1 MKNEAMPIL
10 LNGILIN
17 PQKEYA
23 KPSISQ
29 VHHFLISKNIFIQR
43 ISKLIIR
50 WYNEKNSLSTIRN
63 SKHHHQ

>member
-1 MKNEAMPIL
+1 MKNEAVPML

-43 ISKLIIR
+43 ISQVNHKMVQR
-50 WYNEKNSLSTIRN
+50 EETA
-63 SKHHHQ
+63 

>member
-43 ISKLIIR
+43 ISKVNHKMVQ
-50 WYNEKNSLSTIRN
+50 WEETA
-63 SKHHHQ
+63 

>member
-1 MKNEAMPIL
+1 MKNEAVPML

-29 VHHFLISKNIFIQR
+29 VHHFLFF
-43 ISKLIIR
+43 LI
-50 WYNEKNSLSTIRN
+50 NSTSF
-63 SKHHHQ
+63 SYK

>member
-1 MKNEAMPIL
+1 MKNEVMPML

-43 ISKLIIR
+43 ISQVNHKMVQR
-50 WYNEKNSLSTIRN
+50 EETA
-63 SKHHHQ
+63 

>member
-1 MKNEAMPIL
+1 MKNDEMPMF
-10 LNGILIN
+10 LNRILIN

-43 ISKLIIR
+43 ISQVNHKMVQR
-50 WYNEKNSLSTIRN
+50 EETA
-63 SKHHHQ
+63 